1 MALRE
6 KSKMDLD
13 AQTTVN
19 QQKNKR
25 QELMVCWFPHGRLW
39 AVYLVVFGASES
51 FRVFQEPLMVDT
63 SPSGKAF
70 LFHRQILINL
80 IMDLINR
87 TWNSHRYA
95 LNDSIN
101 IPLLIPLYPS
111 HHTWCQF
118 ALSTRK
124 TCRPHGTSRASDCPS
139 CGTGCGDAVPH
150 LYPHC
155 WNLNETHWG
164 IGTGPQLDSS
174 QLNMLHALQKL
185 GWQMG
190 FIDRNDFVATQIS
203 YPYICHS
210 TSVWFFIVFYY
221 SYSLLKPA
229 YQLFQDI
236 MVFCSSHFPEEE
248 ADFADGGYM
257 KFYSLEAAEADIGD
271 ENVRLSCVAVI
282 NWWIYSISIY
292 RWRWL
297 CFWHER
303 GPLNLPVFWWL

>member
-1 MALRE
+1 MARLRE

-13 AQTTVN
+13 AQTTLN

-25 QELMVCWFPHGRLW
+25 QELMVCWFPHGCLW

-80 IMDLINR
+80 IMGLINR

-101 IPLLIPLYPS
+101 ISLLIPLYPS

-155 WNLNETHWG
+155 WNLNATHWG

-190 FIDRNDFVATQIS
+190 FIDRNDFMATQIS

-210 TSVWFFIVFYY
+210 TSVWFFIVF
-221 SYSLLKPA
+221 LLQLLPA
-229 YQLFQDI
+229 KTCLSTVSRHHGLLFI
-236 MVFCSSHFPEEE
+236 TLPWRGGRFCRWGLYEV
-248 ADFADGGYM
+248 
-257 KFYSLEAAEADIGD
+257 LLI
-271 ENVRLSCVAVI
+271 RSCR
-282 NWWIYSISIY
+282 SGH
-292 RWRWL
+292 WRWKCSAIMCGCDQL
-297 CFWHER
+297 M
-303 GPLNLPVFWWL
+303 NLQHINL